1 MMPVGELL
9 IFVSVAGLAVA
20 VGIVVGMIVAT
31 RLDRIANPLGEPRDP
46 VPEPRA
52 TEELQP

>member
-1 MMPVGELL
+1 MPVGELL